1 MPFKK
6 MLLCR
11 RNLENEST
19 RWLFYDTILL
29 DGQMTYDDYNDKFE
43 GKQEEAYH
51 ITLSLY
57 SPV

>member
-1 MPFKK
+1 